1 VSSPSWLGDGLA
13 SFDPEERAGADA
25 EPRVVGTIETLDLTA
40 TRRVGRDAG
49 SGMGMDFV
57 MDTRDEIAGIR
68 TLRAKGFSPKDIA
81 RALGVPPATAAR
93 LVRAVATEQNADP
106 AEREV
111 LECWVSPGW
120 SVGLNINGH
129 LEWPDLPRTDPGAA
143 GLVAVLVA
151 RDAGRSRVSLCGY
164 LVDVYCLGVKDAV
177 GPRAMNTNQAAE
189 FTRSYYGGY
198 QDPPL
203 AAPLELAQNLVYGAI
218 EYARSLGRLDPAPDF
233 EATRDHLGPWSARSA
248 ISFGRDGKPFFIQG
262 PRDNAARVVSKLQ
275 RSVGPHNFEFLI
287 AG

>member
-1 VSSPSWLGDGLA
+1 
-13 SFDPEERAGADA
+13 
-25 EPRVVGTIETLDLTA
+25 
-40 TRRVGRDAG
+40 
-49 SGMGMDFV
+49 
-57 MDTRDEIAGIR
+57 MDTRDEIARTR

-120 SVGLNINGH
+120 SVGLTIDGH

-164 LVDVYCLGVKDAV
+164 LVDVYCLGVKDAI
-177 GPRAMNTNQAAE
+177 GPRVMNTNQAAE
-189 FTRSYYGGY
+189 FTRSFYGGY

-203 AAPLELAQNLVYGAI
+203 ATPLELAQNLVYGAI
-218 EYARSLGRLDPAPDF
+218 EYARSLGLDPAPDF
-233 EATRDHLGPWSARSA
+233 EATRDHLGPWSGRSA
-248 ISFGRDGKPFFIQG
+248 ISFGRDGSHSSSRAPATTPPASSASFS
-262 PRDNAARVVSKLQ
+262 ALSARTTSN
-275 RSVGPHNFEFLI
+275 S
-287 AG
+287 